1 MKKILVVGGAG
12 YIGSH
17 MVSLL
22 QEREG
27 YIPVVLDDLSYGHK
41 EMLSDDVDFIEGCA
55 GDGKLLDSIFN
66 NHDISAVMH
75 FASFIQVGESVE
87 NPSIYYDN
95 NVAKTISLINSMI
108 RNKVS
113 NFIFSSTAA
122 TFGNPEYV
130 PIDEK
135 HPQQPINPYG
145 RSKLMI
151 EQLLADYKNAYKGD
165 DYNFNYGILRYF
177 NACGAHSNGRIGEWH
192 NPETHLIPLVL
203 QAASGRRD
211 NIKIFGTDYN
221 TKDGS
226 CIRDYI
232 HIEDL
237 SDAHL
242 KLFEYMAGDGDINN
256 KETSF
261 NLGTGEGISV
271 IEIIDTAKNVT
282 GRDITSIIE
291 ARRAGDPESLIAD
304 GKKAMEVLGWK
315 PVKSDIET
323 IIKTAWDWELKLQ
336 EMDL

>member
-22 QEREG
+22 KGLDG
-27 YIPVVLDDLSYGHK
+27 YEPIVLDDLSYGHK
-41 EMLSDDVDFIEGCA
+41 EMIDGDVEFIKGCA
-55 GDGKLLDSIFN
+55 GDSDLLDDIFA
-66 NHDISAVMH
+66 NHNISAVMH

-95 NVAKTISLINSMI
+95 NVSKTISLINSMVK
-108 RNKVS
+108 NKVD

-122 TFGNPEYV
+122 TFGNPEYI

-135 HPQQPINPYG
+135 HPQKPINPYG
-145 RSKLMI
+145 RSKLMV
-151 EQLLADYKNAYKGD
+151 EQLLADYKQAYG
-165 DYNFNYGILRYF
+165 FNYGILRYF
-177 NACGAHSNGRIGEWH
+177 NACGAHTNGKIGEWH
-192 NPETHLIPLVL
+192 DPETHLIPLVL

-221 TKDGS
+221 TEDGS

-237 SDAHL
+237 CDAHL
-242 KLFEYMAGDGDINN
+242 KLFEYMIAGDSGNAN

-261 NLGTGEGISV
+261 NLGTSEGISV
-271 IEIIDTAKNVT
+271 IQIIEASKRIT
-282 GRDITSIIE
+282 GRDILSVIE
-291 ARRAGDPESLIAD
+291 NRRDGDPESLIAD
-304 GKKAMEVLGWK
+304 GKKAMEILGWK

-323 IIKTAWDWELKLQ
+323 IIQTAWNWELKLQ
-336 EMDL
+336 SL